1 MNSNKA
7 LLLSSLLLGQFG
19 LMPAL
24 AQTLTPSA
32 AQTDSLDQIGP
43 ALTPSQAL
51 NRAWRGNATLRQL
64 RRDYARARARLLQAG
79 ALPNPEFGMV
89 AEDFAG
95 SAAFTDD
102 RFTQFTLEWIQTLPL
117 GDRLERAKRL
127 AELEAELLGWEY
139 QVEQLQLARA
149 VYLAHGRLRYLDSR
163 LALARE
169 LLGNARETLR
179 LIEAQLEAGKQ
190 APVAALQARQQ
201 VISLEAE
208 ALDLSSQQRMAALE
222 LSALWGGTSLEG
234 LSVAGA
240 LHPPGPLVG
249 IDVYQLRLPG
259 HPLVARWQLEGEARQ
274 ATLDSARSQTS
285 PDLTTSG
292 GFRYHPPGDWG
303 VVASVT
309 LPLPL
314 YNQNQGSIEDA
325 RLRQSTLAAER
336 DQDLAQLGSEL
347 RRAHEAYS
355 GAYRRFELYRNQLQ
369 LAQEAFRIAM
379 IVFEAGKSGYL
390 EVLQSQQSYFD
401 ARRNLIETHWELEQA
416 QTALRTL
423 TLDLDPIEDIP
434 ITTGEQS

>member
-1 MNSNKA
+1 MNWNK
-7 LLLSSLLLGQFG
+7 SLLCTGLLWGQ
-19 LMPAL
+19 LSLTPAL
-24 AQTLTPSA
+24 AQTLSPTA
-32 AQTDSLDQIGP
+32 NQTAST
-43 ALTPSQAL
+43 LTPSQAL
-51 NRAWRGNATLRQL
+51 NRAWRGNSTLRQL
-64 RRDYARARARLLQAG
+64 RRDYARARARLIQAG
-79 ALPNPEFGMV
+79 VLPNPEFGMV

-102 RFTQFTLEWIQTLPL
+102 RFTQFTLEWVQTLPL

-139 QVEQLQLARA
+139 RSEQLQLARE
-149 VYLAHGRLRYLDSR
+149 VYLAHGRLRYLAAR
-163 LALARE
+163 LALAQE
-169 LLGNARETLR
+169 LLANARETLR

-190 APVAALQARQQ
+190 PPVAALQARQQ

-208 ALDLSSQQRMAALE
+208 VLDLSSQQQVAALE
-222 LSALWGGTSLEG
+222 LSSLWGGTSLEG
-234 LSVAGA
+234 LTIAGA
-240 LHPPGPLVG
+240 LSPPGPLLG
-249 IDVYQLRLPG
+249 IDLYQQRLPE

-274 ATLDSARSQTS
+274 VALAAAQAQTS

-292 GFRYHPPGDWG
+292 GLRYHPPGDWG

-314 YNQNQGSIEDA
+314 YNQNKGNIEDA

-336 DQDLAQLGSEL
+336 DQDLAQLGSQL

-355 GAYRRFELYRNQLQ
+355 GAYRRWTLYRNQLQ

-401 ARRNLIETHWELEQA
+401 ARRNLIETHWALEQA
-416 QTALRTL
+416 KTTLRTL
-423 TLDLDPIEDIP
+423 TLDLDPVEDIP
-434 ITTGEQS
+434 VTTEEQL